1 MTITPDQKEGHW
13 HRERSRE
20 MEAVVFVQSL
30 PQSGDG
36 CSHPGMPWAA
46 ILEVCALVFTVR
58 SCANYVYG
66 VLGERKEQ
74 CIPLSGARLKAYNQ
88 SHKY

>member
-1 MTITPDQKEGHW
+1 MTITPDQKEGHR

-20 MEAVVFVQSL
+20 MEAMLFVQSL
-30 PQSGDG
+30 PPSGDG

-66 VLGERKEQ
+66 VLEREKGIVHTFIRGEAGGLQ
-74 CIPLSGARLKAYNQ
+74 QIP
-88 SHKY
+88 